1 MLRIKTVLKF
11 SPIHGLGC
19 FSMEPIKKGQLV
31 WTFDSGSDLVFDE
44 HELLLLP
51 EAFRE
56 FLKTYGYVP
65 LRLDK
70 KETILCADHARHMN
84 HSEDPSLLETPEGHN
99 IAARDIAIGEELTC
113 DYREFDKEASE
124 KIGDA

>member
-11 SPIHGLGC
+11 SSIHGLGC
-19 FSMEPIKKGQLV
+19 FSVEAIKKGQLV
-31 WTFDSGSDLVFDE
+31 WTFDSGIDLVFDE

-51 EAFRE
+51 EAFRD

-65 LRLDK
+65 LHHDK
-70 KETILCADHARHMN
+70 RVTILCADHARHMN
-84 HSEDPSLLETPEGHN
+84 HSDNPSLQETPEGHD

-113 DYREFDKEASE
+113 HYREFDREASE